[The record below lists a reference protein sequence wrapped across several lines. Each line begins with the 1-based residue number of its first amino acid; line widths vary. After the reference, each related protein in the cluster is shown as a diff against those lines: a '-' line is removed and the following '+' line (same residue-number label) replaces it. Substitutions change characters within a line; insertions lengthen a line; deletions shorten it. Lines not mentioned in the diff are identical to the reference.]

1 MRKKRVSL
9 KFLLDNLDK
18 ILKRYRYGGIF
29 KEVFI
34 DNPRYKYKV
43 FSKNKQSRSLLNKIK
58 SYVILCER
66 IEPEPVSLNSRE
78 YPNLDEINV
87 RFSSLVREVKGEDKI
102 NFNYSAMQE
111 CVYIGHGI
119 AHPTRFG
126 KFTIDPYKPKD
137 DADMKKEILNNWIGE
152 THV

>member
-78 YPNLDEINV
+78 YPNIDEVNI

-102 NFNYSAMQE
+102 NFNYSAISS
-111 CVYIGHGI
+111 CGYIGHGV
-119 AHPTRFG
+119 ARPTRFG
-126 KFTIDPYKPKD
+126 EFTTDLYRI
-137 DADMKKEILNNWIGE
+137 KEDRKTEDFINNILRQRPNL
-152 THV
+152 

>member
-43 FSKNKQSRSLLNKIK
+43 FSKNKQSRSLLNKIN

-87 RFSSLVREVKGEDKI
+87 RFSSLVREVKGDDKM
-102 NFNYSAMQE
+102 NFNYSSMPG
-111 CVYIGHGI
+111 YIGHGI

-126 KFTIDPYKPKD
+126 KFTIEPYKPKD
-137 DADMKKEILNNWIGE
+137 DADMKKEILNNWIGAQR
-152 THV
+152 V